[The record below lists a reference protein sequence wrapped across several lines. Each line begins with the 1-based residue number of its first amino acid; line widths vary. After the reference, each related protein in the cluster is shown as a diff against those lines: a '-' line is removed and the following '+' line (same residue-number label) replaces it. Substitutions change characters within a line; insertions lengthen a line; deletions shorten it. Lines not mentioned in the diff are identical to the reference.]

1 LYEKIVLVNSITLSK
16 SANLVKAYIPHDVPV
31 INQVIS
37 CEVLCGRYKLP
48 YIDET
53 GIVHTFLYMVDEKKF
68 TLMNDAEWKNYAF
81 KFILRYTKYD

>member
-1 LYEKIVLVNSITLSK
+1 MYEKIVLVNDITLSK
-16 SANLVKAYIPHDVPV
+16 SANLVKAYISHDVPV